1 MYLQKKEKLF
11 LMIKIQVLIGKNN
24 TLLNTKNAC
33 FEIKCYNYIKK
44 DSRIICLSSAND
56 FHLIFMLRGNY
67 MIKELLQQNSTKK
80 EILEFL
86 ENYHPYDI
94 AVMIEGL
101 DETDRDYVL
110 DLLDN
115 ETLAD
120 VISYLNPED
129 RNEVFS
135 NLSVE
140 EQVKLV
146 EELEPDDAA
155 DIINEL
161 PEENKNEL
169 ISKLDSDEEVLSL
182 IQYEEDE
189 AGSFMTNNFVIVNI
203 LDDVK
208 VATKKL
214 IDRAHDVDT
223 IQTIFVVDDEGHY
236 KGQMSLKK
244 LIKAKHPKTVKDIL
258 EVEPTFFVFDHV
270 DNLVRHLK
278 HYGGYDI
285 GIVDLNK
292 KLIGMISQD
301 DILDIYLEEA
311 QEDYEKLSA
320 LPDTSEEKNAFKSA
334 LHRLPWLIIL
344 LAVSIPSAFI
354 TSNFSGILTAFVV
367 LAFFQPLILD
377 AGGDVA
383 SQTLAVTLIEMTKK
397 DNKVISN
404 GLKEILTGVISGFVM
419 GVIAFVVTIIF
430 SLFLNFDNEWL
441 IALSV
446 GLSLWITVIT
456 GPVLGFV
463 IPLIINKLKFDPA
476 VASGPFITNLIDIS
490 SNIIYFGIATLIL
503 GGLVQ

>member
-1 MYLQKKEKLF
+1 
-11 LMIKIQVLIGKNN
+11 
-24 TLLNTKNAC
+24 
-33 FEIKCYNYIKK
+33 
-44 DSRIICLSSAND
+44 
-56 FHLIFMLRGNY
+56 ML
-67 MIKELLQQNSTKK
+67 K
-80 EILEFL
+80 EILAQKASNNEILSFL

-94 AVMIEGL
+94 SVMLSEL
-101 DETDRDYVL
+101 EDEERSNVL
-110 DLLDN
+110 SLLDP
-115 ETLAD
+115 ETFAE
-120 VISYLNPED
+120 VISYFNPED

-135 NLSVE
+135 NLTVE
-140 EQVKLV
+140 EQVKVV

-161 PEENKNEL
+161 EEEEKNEL
-169 ISKLDSDEEVLSL
+169 IAKLDSDEEVLSL
-182 IQYEEDE
+182 INYEEDE
-189 AGSFMTNNFVIVNI
+189 AGSFMTNNFVVVN
-203 LDDVK
+203 LEDDVK

-214 IDRAHDVDT
+214 IEKATEVDN
-223 IQTIFVVDDEGHY
+223 IQTIFVVDENGKY
-236 KGQMSLKK
+236 KGQFSLKK
-244 LIKAKHPKTVKDIL
+244 LIKAKYPKTVKDIL

-285 GIVDLNK
+285 GIVDLNH
-292 KLIGMISQD
+292 KLIGMITQD
-301 DILDIYLEEA
+301 DILDIYLDEA

-320 LPDTSEEKNAFKSA
+320 LPDTSEDKNAFKTA

-344 LAVSIPSAFI
+344 LVVSIPSAFI

-404 GLKEILTGVISGFVM
+404 GLKEILSGVISGFVM

-430 SLFLNFDNEWL
+430 SYFLKFDHQWL

-456 GPVLGFV
+456 GPLLGFM

-503 GGLVQ
+503 GGLV